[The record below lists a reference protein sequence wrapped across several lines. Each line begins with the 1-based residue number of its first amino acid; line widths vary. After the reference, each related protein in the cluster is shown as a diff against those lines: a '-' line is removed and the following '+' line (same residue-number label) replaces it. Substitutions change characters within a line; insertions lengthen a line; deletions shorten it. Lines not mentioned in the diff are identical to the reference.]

1 MWNDLQSQKG
11 LFIVISGPSGTGKT
25 TVIKA
30 LCESDPTLAF
40 SISATTRPPRS
51 DETNGVD
58 YHFLDQTEFEDL
70 IRCGGFLEWVKYGEH
85 YYGTLKSTME
95 STIESSKD
103 LILEIDVHG
112 AKKIKDLGIRYTSI
126 FLLPPSLESLE
137 KRLRNRK
144 TESDSELEQRLLTA
158 KSEFEYIVDYNYCV
172 VNPDHNVEKAVTQI
186 RHIISA
192 ERFRI
197 DDELLASISQEF
209 SLPNS
214 RTYA

>member
-1 MWNDLQSQKG
+1 MWNNRPAQKG
-11 LFIVISGPSGTGKT
+11 LFILISGPSGTGKT
-25 TVIKA
+25 SVIKA
-30 LCESDPTLAF
+30 LCENDTTLAF

-70 IRCGGFLEWVKYGEH
+70 IRSDGFLEWVKYGEH
-85 YYGTLKSTME
+85 YYGTLKSTIE
-95 STIESSKD
+95 STVESGKD

-112 AKKIKDLGIRYTSI
+112 AQKIKNLGLRYTSI
-126 FLLPPSLESLE
+126 FLLPPSLASLE

-144 TESDSELEQRLLTA
+144 TESDSELQQRLLIA
-158 KSEFEYIVDYNYCV
+158 RSESDFISGYDYCI

-192 ERFRI
+192 ERCRI
-197 DDELLASISQEF
+197 DDQLLAAISQEF
-209 SLPNS
+209 SSPE
-214 RTYA
+214 

>member
-1 MWNDLQSQKG
+1 MWNNRPSQQG

-25 TVIKA
+25 SVIRA

-70 IRCGGFLEWVKYGEH
+70 IQSDGFLEWVKYGEH
-85 YYGTLKSTME
+85 YYGTLKSTIE
-95 STIESSKD
+95 STVESGKD

-112 AKKIKDLGIRYTSI
+112 ATKIKDLGIRYTSI

-144 TESDSELEQRLLTA
+144 TESDSELQQRLLIA
-158 KSEFEYIVDYNYCV
+158 RSESDFISGYDYCI

-192 ERFRI
+192 ERCRI
-197 DDELLASISQEF
+197 DDQLLAAISQEF
-209 SLPNS
+209 SAPQ
-214 RTYA
+214 